1 MKSWEDLGD
10 FAAQIGSKILTK
22 DKFRRPISQM
32 DSWLYFFFKSVG
44 ITLFIDTNKQFGS
57 FLDLSL
63 NLLMIG
69 LNFEAFLARNSLFLD
84 GMETQKPWCLS
95 ASEPG
100 AYPCSPICD
109 TTILLTAP
117 SCWLSCRRIHRVDE
131 CKG

>member
-1 MKSWEDLGD
+1 
-10 FAAQIGSKILTK
+10 
-22 DKFRRPISQM
+22 M
-32 DSWLYFFFKSVG
+32 DSWLYSFFKSVG

-69 LNFEAFLARNSLFLD
+69 LNFEAFLAWDSLFLD
-84 GMETQKPWCLS
+84 GMEIQKPWCS
-95 ASEPG
+95 PTSEPG
-100 AYPCSPICD
+100 AYPCSLICD
-109 TTILLTAP
+109 TPILLIAP